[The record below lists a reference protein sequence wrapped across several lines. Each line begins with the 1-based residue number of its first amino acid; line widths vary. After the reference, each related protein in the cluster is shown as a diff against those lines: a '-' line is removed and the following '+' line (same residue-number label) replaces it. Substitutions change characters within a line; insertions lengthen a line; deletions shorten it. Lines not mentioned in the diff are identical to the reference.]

1 MDRHAISTTGRVMMV
16 VLLTF
21 SNPNVKC
28 VKMVSTTQTVPE
40 DVVIA
45 RMDKR
50 VIRKVEIVSTVAV
63 QTSKNLC
70 VKNAKMDFTTVIVAP
85 NVENV

>member
-1 MDRHAISTTGRVMMV
+1 
-16 VLLTF
+16 
-21 SNPNVKC
+21 
-28 VKMVSTTQTVPE
+28 MVSTTQTVPE

-50 VIRKVEIVSTVAV
+50 VIGKVEIVSTVAV

-70 VKNAKMDFTTVIVAP
+70 VKVCKTN
-85 NVENV
+85 N